1 MQERKFSH
9 DEHNMAEKNSTK
21 FNQNLTQ
28 KFIHE
33 KKIVKEYIKKKES
46 MKEQGSS
53 LQQVLIELLNLL
65 VRESNIQTV
74 KAVKP
79 WKRKSYKVLI
89 GLFPRD
95 CYSPSSVKM
104 ESAFIAKEC
113 GVQPGAGYMWLIYSY
128 YDKCAVTHHSSL

>member
-53 LQQVLIELLNLL
+53 LQQVLIELLKLL
-65 VRESNIQTV
+65 LRESDI
-74 KAVKP
+74 
-79 WKRKSYKVLI
+79 
-89 GLFPRD
+89 
-95 CYSPSSVKM
+95 
-104 ESAFIAKEC
+104 
-113 GVQPGAGYMWLIYSY
+113 
-128 YDKCAVTHHSSL
+128 